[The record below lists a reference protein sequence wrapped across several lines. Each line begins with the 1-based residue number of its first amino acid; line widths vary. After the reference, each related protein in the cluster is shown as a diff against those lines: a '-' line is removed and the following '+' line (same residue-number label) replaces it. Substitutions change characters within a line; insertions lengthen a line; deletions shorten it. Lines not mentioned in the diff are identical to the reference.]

1 LRQLRG
7 DALEQQTM
15 DPSARVEGGAMKHP
29 MSDRLRGVVPE
40 ASFGIDLATDDERTL
55 RAAADELDR
64 LHAEVERL
72 RAEISECALENDA
85 LTFINNACRGDIF
98 RAWMTAWDAEWR
110 AQEAQRC

>member
-1 LRQLRG
+1 MS
-7 DALEQQTM
+7 E
-15 DPSARVEGGAMKHP
+15 MKHP
-29 MSDRLRGVVPE
+29 MSDKLRGVVPE

-72 RAEISECALENDA
+72 RADSLQWRGAW
-85 LTFINNACRGDIF
+85 LTTKADEQ

-110 AQEAQRC
+110 AQEARRC